1 MSERI
6 DAMGK
11 QCPIPIVM
19 AKKKIAE
26 MKTGTVTVAVDNE
39 TAVENLK
46 KMAQQKGYASADRK
60 VGEHAFEVDLT
71 FENAG
76 ENPENDAEQYS
87 CTPSSARE
95 NNEVVV
101 ISSDCMGEGDEDL
114 GRTLLKGFIYALAS
128 QDSLPKTM
136 LFYNRGAFVT
146 TEGSASLGDLKNL
159 EDAGVT
165 ILTCGTCLQ
174 HYGLSEKLSVGT
186 VTNMYTITET
196 MSKASL
202 IIKP

>member
-26 MKTGTVTVAVDNE
+26 MKTGSVTVAVDNE

-46 KMAQQKGYASADRK
+46 KMAQQKGYQSADRK
-60 VGEHAFEVDLT
+60 VGENSYEVDLT

-76 ENPENDAEQYS
+76 AEDADGAEEICSISNDGG
-87 CTPSSARE
+87 
-95 NNEVVV
+95 NEVVV
-101 ISSDCMGEGDEDL
+101 ISSDLMGTGDADL
-114 GRTLLKGFIYALAS
+114 GKTLLKGFIYALAS
-128 QDSLPKTM
+128 QDTLPKTM
-136 LFYNRGAFVT
+136 LFYNRGAFIT
-146 TEGSASLGDLKNL
+146 TEGSDSLEDLKNL
-159 EDAGVT
+159 EEAGVT
-165 ILTCGTCLQ
+165 IMTCGTCLQ
-174 HYGLSEKLSVGT
+174 HYGLSEKLKVGT

-196 MSKASL
+196 MTKASK

>member
-26 MKTGTVTVAVDNE
+26 MKTGSVTVAVDNE

-46 KMAQQKGYASADRK
+46 KMAQQKGYQSADRK
-60 VGEHAFEVDLT
+60 VGENSYEVDLT

-76 ENPENDAEQYS
+76 AEDADGAEEICS
-87 CTPSSARE
+87 ISNE
-95 NNEVVV
+95 GGNEVVV
-101 ISSDCMGEGDEDL
+101 ISSDLMGTGDADL
-114 GRTLLKGFIYALAS
+114 GKTLLKGFIYALAS
-128 QDSLPKTM
+128 QDTLPKTM
-136 LFYNRGAFVT
+136 LFYNRGAFIT
-146 TEGSASLGDLKNL
+146 TEGSDSLEDLKNL
-159 EDAGVT
+159 EEAGVT
-165 ILTCGTCLQ
+165 IMTCGTCLQ
-174 HYGLSEKLSVGT
+174 HYGLSEKLKVGT

-196 MSKASL
+196 MTKASK

>member
-26 MKTGTVTVAVDNE
+26 MKTGSVTVAVDNE

-46 KMAQQKGYASADRK
+46 KLAQQKGYQSADRK
-60 VGEHAFEVDLT
+60 VGENSYEVDLT

-76 ENPENDAEQYS
+76 AEDADGADEICS
-87 CTPSSARE
+87 ISHE
-95 NNEVVV
+95 GGNEVVV
-101 ISSDCMGEGDEDL
+101 ISSDLMGTGDADL
-114 GRTLLKGFIYALAS
+114 GKTLLKGFIYALAS
-128 QDSLPKTM
+128 QDTLPKTM
-136 LFYNRGAFVT
+136 LFYNRGAFIT
-146 TEGSASLGDLKNL
+146 TEGSDSLEDLKNL
-159 EDAGVT
+159 EEAGVT
-165 ILTCGTCLQ
+165 IMTCGTCLQ
-174 HYGLSEKLSVGT
+174 HYGLSEKLKVGT

-196 MSKASL
+196 MTRASK

>member
-26 MKTGTVTVAVDNE
+26 MKTGSVTVAVDNE

-46 KMAQQKGYASADRK
+46 KMAQQKGYQSADRK
-60 VGEHAFEVDLT
+60 VGENSYEVDLT

-76 ENPENDAEQYS
+76 AEDADGAEEICS
-87 CTPSSARE
+87 ISNE
-95 NNEVVV
+95 GGNEVVV
-101 ISSDCMGEGDEDL
+101 ISSDLMGTGDADL
-114 GRTLLKGFIYALAS
+114 GKTLLKGFIYALAS
-128 QDSLPKTM
+128 QDTLPKTM
-136 LFYNRGAFVT
+136 LFYNRGAFIT
-146 TEGSASLGDLKNL
+146 TEGSDSLEDLKNL
-159 EDAGVT
+159 EEAGVT
-165 ILTCGTCLQ
+165 IMTCGTCLQ
-174 HYGLSEKLSVGT
+174 HYGLSEKLKVGT

-196 MSKASL
+196 MTRASK

>member
-26 MKTGTVTVAVDNE
+26 MKTGSVTVAVDNE

-46 KMAQQKGYASADRK
+46 KMAQQKGYQSADRK
-60 VGEHAFEVDLT
+60 VGENSYEVDLT

-76 ENPENDAEQYS
+76 AEDADGAEEICSISNDGG
-87 CTPSSARE
+87 
-95 NNEVVV
+95 NEVVV
-101 ISSDCMGEGDEDL
+101 ISSDLMGTGDADL
-114 GRTLLKGFIYALAS
+114 GKTLLKGFIYALAS
-128 QDSLPKTM
+128 QDTLPKTM
-136 LFYNRGAFVT
+136 LFYNRGAFIT
-146 TEGSASLGDLKNL
+146 TEGSDSLEDLKNL
-159 EDAGVT
+159 EEAGVT
-165 ILTCGTCLQ
+165 IMTCGTCLQ
-174 HYGLSEKLSVGT
+174 HYGLSEKLKVGT

-196 MSKASL
+196 MTRASK